1 MFIFPVSEIISYDEY
16 TRFLSRV
23 KSGFDEKKRKLFDAW
38 HITSQARWENDTEE
52 DYIAFRDQY
61 RILRQDVISQV
72 LKQFR
77 PCLPQHCLI
86 YEFGSLVKQTDR
98 IESDIDLT
106 ICYDEKKLQ
115 VYESVEELID
125 YSIVSVF
132 ESPIDHIHGKF
143 QHYPICHDY
152 DRLTEA
158 DNRYRLE
165 FADGAIE
172 YQCDPE
178 ALAENIMNIKNVRD
192 YPSLLAGY
200 REKYELQCNID
211 CLYSI
216 RILENTT
223 GHNFLGDL
231 AILEAENDI
240 FSAYRHVP
248 RAYSLE
254 WDVEIAWV
262 KSALKDTVVAMYIM
276 IAFLRKRLPWLEE
289 YSMTMENV
297 FHSGVLKGL
306 LGEEYIRGLRTSL
319 VKMIFYWDKLELVLK
334 EKGVMLSTRCHR
346 VYSRRE
352 LDALMEQAYGERDMM
367 DKLMGSIQ
375 GLNEMITEGWRRSDG
390 WFG

>member
-38 HITSQARWENDTEE
+38 HITNQARWENNTEK

-61 RILRQDVISQV
+61 RTLRQDVISDV
-72 LKQFR
+72 LKKFR
-77 PCLPQHCLI
+77 PYLPQHCLI

-98 IESDIDLT
+98 IESDVDLT

-132 ESPIDHIHGKF
+132 ENSIDHIHGKF

-152 DRLTEA
+152 DHLTEA
-158 DNRYRLE
+158 NNCYRLE
-165 FADGAIE
+165 FADGTID
-172 YQCDPE
+172 YQCGPE
-178 ALAENIMNIKNVRD
+178 ALVENIMNIKNVRD
-192 YPSLLAGY
+192 YPTLLAGY

-216 RILENTT
+216 QILENSTS
-223 GHNFLGDL
+223 HDFLGDL
-231 AILEAENDI
+231 ATLEAENDI

-262 KSALKDTVVAMYIM
+262 KRALKDTVVAMYIM
-276 IAFLRKRLPWLEE
+276 IAFLRKKLPWLEE

-297 FHSGVLKGL
+297 FHSGVLKGF
-306 LGEEYIRGLRTSL
+306 LGEEYIHRLRSAL

-334 EKGVMLSTRCHR
+334 EKGVLLSTRCHR

-352 LDALMEQAYGERDMM
+352 LDALMEQVYGERDMM
-367 DKLMGSIQ
+367 DKLISSIQ
-375 GLNEMITEGWRRSDG
+375 GLNEMITEGWRKSDG
-390 WFG
+390 HFG